1 MTTFS
6 KVTTVDTTNLQPG
19 DLIHMEVAFFNV
31 NFIHGFTSMLTGVFA
46 KIIMIWLFHT
56 ASRLAPVRVILFI
69 LTTLNNKQHPCKCVR
84 NDEYGTL
91 KISTDVTKFLV
102 NDFIISMET
111 NGGDPNKYYPS
122 YH

>member
-1 MTTFS
+1 
-6 KVTTVDTTNLQPG
+6 
-19 DLIHMEVAFFNV
+19 MEVAFFNV

-46 KIIMIWLFHT
+46 NNIMIWLFHT
-56 ASRLAPVRVILFI
+56 ASKLAPVRIILFI

-84 NDEYGTL
+84 VDEDGTL

-111 NGGDPNKYYPS
+111 NGGDPNKYHPS